1 MNSLSTDVIHEF
13 GSHEEWN
20 ESFYFNFYDR
30 GQDICGF
37 MRIGLKPNKK
47 MKEVFCF
54 IMLPDGSVLGL
65 KDHVDMED
73 NELEAM
79 GLKLVKVEEER
90 KWHLEFSGELPRMQK
105 EGEKEQVSFSLDFT
119 ALNNAYDYRE
129 SVSGDKEKQLAQSV
143 ASEHVEQFGKVAGKL
158 SIGARDYAIN
168 GMGER
173 DHSWGVRDWSAP
185 RMWVWITC
193 QFDEGYAFNL
203 TKLFMDKGE
212 VDAGFIHMD
221 GKNIPIMRA
230 DIVTEYNRD
239 GSPNTVY
246 MALHD
251 KDGDVHG
258 IKSVVKHKATM
269 PFASKEG
276 KAVSHMHECLAKF
289 TCDDDVGFGI
299 VEYLIRRI

>member
-1 MNSLSTDVIHEF
+1 LSTDVIHEF
-13 GSHEEWN
+13 GSQEEWN

-37 MRIGLKPNKK
+37 MRIGLKPNLKLK
-47 MKEVFCF
+47 DVFCF
-54 IMLPDGSVLGL
+54 LMLPDGSVLGI
-65 KDHVDMED
+65 KDNVAMED
-73 NELEAM
+73 SELEAN
-79 GLKLVKVEEER
+79 GLKLVKVEDEKR
-90 KWHLEFSGELPRMQK
+90 WHLEFSGELPRMQK

-119 ALNNAYDYRE
+119 ALNNIYDYRE
-129 SVSGDKEKQLAQSV
+129 SVSGDKEKLAQAV
-143 ASEHVEQFGKVAGKL
+143 ASEHTEQFGKVAGKL
-158 SIGARDYAIN
+158 SIGTRAYDIN
-168 GMGER
+168 AMGER
-173 DHSWGVRDWSAP
+173 DHSWGVRDWNAP

-212 VDAGFIHMD
+212 VDAGYIHMD
-221 GKNIPIMRA
+221 GKNIPIIRA

-258 IKSVVKHKATM
+258 IKSVVKHKVVM
-269 PFASKEG
+269 PFASKDG
-276 KAVSHMHECLAKF
+276 RASSQMHECLAKF
-289 TCDDDVGFGI
+289 TYDDDVGFGI
-299 VEYLIRRI
+299 VEYLIRRMS